1 MERGDGGD
9 DQASGWM
16 QVKKMEELLDPALKG
31 TLNVLGS
38 CAKTPSVKRVII
50 TSSEAAIAFN
60 RNPRTSDAVID
71 ESWWADADMCREHQM
86 WYVLSKTITEKAAW
100 DFAKAKGIDLISIN
114 PCCVIGPMLQPTL
127 NTSCGQILSLINGT
141 DAHVL
146 AYEKPKANGRYYIV
160 ERCARPFDLVEILRE
175 LYPHLKFPEKT
186 ADGKPLVENYKVNTE
201 KAKKLGISFTPL
213 KQALKDTVESLKE
226 KGFFK
231 EA

>member
-1 MERGDGGD
+1 MEVNARR
-9 DQASGWM
+9 S
-16 QVKKMEELLDPALKG
+16 VYLYLIRCEELLDPALKG

-60 RNPRTSDAVID
+60 CNPRTSDAVID
-71 ESWWADADMCREHQM
+71 ESWWADADMCREHQGTGSET
-86 WYVLSKTITEKAAW
+86 Y
-100 DFAKAKGIDLISIN
+100 G
-114 PCCVIGPMLQPTL
+114 
-127 NTSCGQILSLINGT
+127 NTAYGWVHVKDVV

-146 AYEKPKANGRYYIV
+146 AYEKPEANGRYYIV

-186 ADGKPLVENYKVNTE
+186 ADRKPLVENYKVNTE
-201 KAKKLGISFTPL
+201 KAKKLGVSFTPL